1 MTRTRS
7 LLNLALLALM
17 LSSTPAVLTKFPAQ
31 AQFQAASLGQNIPS
45 EWGIDA
51 NFTPPQEQ
59 GRPGGREGGATRSP
73 CVLEPTPLTVLV
85 PESSLGKTAE
95 PYPTFLAYIPKNQA
109 ERLKFT
115 LETEELTENTVYEAE
130 FALTQQPD
138 STDSITKPGLVSF
151 ALPAQAGF
159 PPLEIGQNYRWSF
172 TLICPGGGT
181 IFARGW
187 VQRVEKDPDLEQALK
202 GSSLSDRV
210 DIYIRNGLWNDALAA
225 LDELHRSQP
234 SDSSITDALKRL
246 LQAAKLDK
254 VVDAL

>member
-7 LLNLALLALM
+7 FLNLSLLSLM
-17 LSSTPAVLTKFPAQ
+17 LAATPIVLTQLPAP
-31 AQFQAASLGQNIPS
+31 AQFQSASLGQNIPG

-51 NFTPPQEQ
+51 NFAPADN

-85 PESSLGKTAE
+85 PESSLGKTAK

-115 LETEELTENTVYEAE
+115 LETEQLTDNAVYEAE
-130 FALTQQPD
+130 FALTSQPD
-138 STDSITKPGLVSF
+138 STDAITKPGLVSF

-187 VQRVEKDPDLEQALK
+187 VQRVEKDPALEQALA
-202 GSSLSDRV
+202 GASLSDRV

-234 SDSSITDALKRL
+234 SDRAIADALKRL